1 MDALYSV
8 LTEHGRIDGPEAYR
22 ALMALPPC
30 VRRFALDTVDPITI
44 ERCDAARRE
53 SMRLDRCK
61 RSRTHIPGDRYAS
74 SSQTR
79 SPPRRA

>member
-8 LTEHGRIDGPEAYR
+8 LTEHGRIDGLEAYR

-30 VRRFALDTVDPITI
+30 ARRLALDTLDPITI

-53 SMRLDRCK
+53 SMRLGR
-61 RSRTHIPGDRYAS
+61 RMLSLPHI
-74 SSQTR
+74 
-79 SPPRRA
+79 RR